1 MKVARAELLRRVS
14 ELGQRRDEQEKLL
27 QRLEV
32 RTYSIQKTHNM
43 RYERAN
49 FEYVIAVAD
58 QGKGRG

>member
-32 RTYSIQKTHNM
+32 RLTVG
-43 RYERAN
+43 A
-49 FEYVIAVAD
+49 
-58 QGKGRG
+58 